1 MEVHSTPE
9 RDMDHFI
16 KECARF
22 FHDKQSRGHLSLSFC
37 IQFFKQ
43 HVILFFQCV
52 LAFVIE
58 RNIVLVDNVSS
69 KPPITIKFHNLHV
82 GDIIGA
88 MGEIV
93 SYNKRD

>member
-1 MEVHSTPE
+1 M
-9 RDMDHFI
+9 
-16 KECARF
+16 
-22 FHDKQSRGHLSLSFC
+22 
-37 IQFFKQ
+37 
-43 HVILFFQCV
+43 
-52 LAFVIE
+52 
-58 RNIVLVDNVSS
+58 LVDNVSS